1 MLFGKDIREKL
12 GRLEKLLGDEN
23 RRALFLVSVEKRVK
37 DLEDQNRQLF
47 DRLMARNFQEF
58 SVFEKDPEDL
68 KVPDREL
75 EEHEKEDNAGEI
87 LEIADEA

>member
-1 MLFGKDIREKL
+1 MLFGKDIRE
-12 GRLEKLLGDEN
+12 RLRRVEKLLGDEN
-23 RRALFLVSVEKRVK
+23 RRALFLVSSEKRVK

-47 DRLMARNFQEF
+47 DRLMARDFQEF

-75 EEHEKEDNAGEI
+75 DETEDEESAGEI
-87 LEIADEA
+87 LEITDE